1 MPRRRTG
8 SPCGHA
14 AVARAGWAAEGFR
27 SWPASDREPSRS
39 HLATSRRSRGRDGDS
54 TSCRHPRDDLDLVA
68 AVNFGEMHADVVG
81 RRSRDVLADKVGA
94 DRELAVPAVDED
106 RQADGA
112 GTTVVDEFVHGGP
125 DGPAREEDVVDQ
137 DDHTSVDGKRDLR
150 LAYDRRVPDS
160 GEVVA
165 VERDVYR
172 AEGNVRALVRTDGC
186 LDAGR
191 QRVTPR

>member
-1 MPRRRTG
+1 
-8 SPCGHA
+8 
-14 AVARAGWAAEGFR
+14 
-27 SWPASDREPSRS
+27 
-39 HLATSRRSRGRDGDS
+39 
-54 TSCRHPRDDLDLVA
+54 
-68 AVNFGEMHADVVG
+68 MHADVVG

-172 AEGNVRALVRTDGC
+172 AEGNVRALVRTDGR

-191 QRVTPR
+191 QRVTPRANTDDGENGKVTVALDDLVRDPRDGPADIVRPE